1 MYIKDPMYKLNLKKV
16 LKILSDSLHSHVIKE
31 IFSKHVPAWF
41 FALSVFL
48 KLGLASCTMFP

>member
-1 MYIKDPMYKLNLKKV
+1 MYIKDPMYKINLKKV

-31 IFSKHVPAWF
+31 NFSKTVPAWF
-41 FALSVFL
+41 STFSVFL